1 MRGFLVSAVK
11 SFPLPVFSVFV
22 LVLGMSPWCA
32 VAVGQEAAAA
42 APRPLI
48 TQAVDEAQVT
58 VLKGNTHPLARP
70 EFDLGT
76 APATLPMQRMLLVL
90 KRSDAQEA
98 ALEQLL
104 DDQQNKDSPN
114 YHKWMTPE
122 QFGQQFGPTD
132 ADLQTITLW
141 LQSHGFE
148 VGSTKGRTV
157 LEFSGSA
164 SQVQEAFHTTIHK
177 YVVNGEQH
185 WANAND
191 PSIPTALTPAVAGV
205 ASLHNF
211 EKKAMNRFVGTYSEE
226 TRQLVKAAPSY
237 SFGCGNGSECYGI
250 VPYDF
255 AAIYDVLPLW
265 TAGINGS
272 GQTIAIVGRTNINT
286 SDPTTFWQLFG
297 LTVPA
302 NKLQVTLNGPDPGI
316 TGDEAEADIDIQW
329 SGAVAPQATINFVTS
344 ASTETTDGVDLS
356 AVYIVENNV
365 AAVVSESYGSCEL
378 GLGTAGNQFEAALW
392 GQAAAQGMTV
402 MVSSGDNGAAGCD
415 DPSYAAQYGL
425 SVNGNASTPYNV
437 AVGGTDFNQY
447 NKWTTYWNSA
457 NNPTTQQSAKGYIPE
472 TTWNDSCTNSLAVTL
487 GYGSTAEQACNN
499 SQMLQAGGVNST
511 GGSGGASNCTTN
523 SQTVGS
529 CSQGYSKPSWQTGS
543 GVPND
548 GKRDLPDVS
557 LFASNGF
564 LGTFYLVCQ
573 SDVTGRI
580 CNLND
585 FVGFGGT
592 SVSSPAFAG
601 IMALVNQKTGERQGN
616 ANYILYK
623 LAAQQPTAFHDV
635 PSGST
640 IAMPCIS
647 GSPNC
652 TVATAGDYYGVLSG
666 YSTTTG
672 YDQATGLGSVDANIL
687 VTKWSSVT
695 LAPSITTLSSLTP
708 TTLTH
713 GQSVSIKA
721 SVAPKTGTGT
731 PTGQISLMGGPSG
744 STRGVAAFTLA
755 GGAASGTT
763 EMLPGGSYSV
773 TAHYPGD
780 STYAASD
787 SGPISVTVN
796 PENSQPQAFLVTFD
810 SSGNVVNG
818 NTNTA
823 VYGSPHVLRV
833 NVENAAGKMCS
844 PVATS
849 GTPAT
854 ACPTGT
860 VTLTDNGATLDAG
873 TYTLN
878 SYGYVEDLA
887 VQLTGGSHSVVAAY
901 QGDSSFNA
909 NSVTSPMT
917 ITPAPTTMSQPFVYG
932 AVVGQITQVNVYVNT
947 TASAAAPSGTVTF
960 YANGTPLKG
969 TVSYTPTN
977 GGPGFY
983 ASLYADIIT
992 DTSPF
997 PSPGSYAITATYN
1010 ADANY
1015 SASTSAATNISVL
1028 YPTPNVSAT
1037 PTQQTVNY
1045 GGTATITALVD
1056 TSNKAKYPTGTVT
1069 FVDAYSLVKVAGP
1082 TTCTSTTDA
1091 SGNFACQA
1099 TGSFTV
1105 TSSDPIT
1112 TNYSGDAN
1120 YPASS
1125 ARAFISMPDFTMS
1138 PQGWVDVTAGQSQN
1152 VTISFQSQNGLS
1164 GTVGNF
1170 ACSGLPAETTCTFN
1184 PTQVTLPATGSVS
1197 TTLTVSTTALG
1208 QSRKHVGLNASV
1220 WESGGVMLLF
1230 GISLLGVPLSRRRGR
1245 TPRVIML
1252 ALLSILV
1259 PSCSS
1264 SGGGGSGGTPNPV
1277 PSVSSLSPAQV
1288 AAGSQVQNL
1297 YINGSNFL
1305 ASSTVTYNGALRNSS
1320 LQGPTQLQIGLA
1332 PGDVA
1337 TIGAYPVVVTNPSPG
1352 GGASTPVNFNV
1363 VKGTPTGMFT
1373 ITLSATSG
1381 PITHTTS
1388 MNMAVQ

>member
-265 TAGINGS
+265 TAGINGL

-365 AAVVSESYGSCEL
+365 APVVSESYGSCEL

-731 PTGQISLMGGPSG
+731 PTGQILLVGGPTNTTQG
-744 STRGVAAFTLA
+744 IAAFPLSS
-755 GGAASGTT
+755 GAASGST

-780 STYAASD
+780 STYGASD
-787 SGPISVTVN
+787 SGPLSVTVN
-796 PENSQPQAFLVTFD
+796 PENSQSQLFLVTFD
-810 SSGNVVNG
+810 GNGNLVNG
-818 NTNTA
+818 HTSTA
-823 VYGSPHVLRV
+823 EYGTQYLVRV
-833 NVENAAGKMCS
+833 NIENAAGQVCS
-844 PVATS
+844 PVG
-849 GTPAT
+849 GTNAT
-854 ACPTGT
+854 ACPSGT
-860 VTLTDNGATLDAG
+860 VTLANNGSAITG
-873 TYTLN
+873 TYNLN
-878 SYGYVEDLA
+878 DYGYVEDNT
-887 VQLTGGSHSVVAAY
+887 VQLPGGTDSVTAMY
-901 QGDSSFNA
+901 SGDSSFKA
-909 NSVTSPMT
+909 STVTTPIT
-917 ITPAPTTMSQPFVYG
+917 ITQAPTQTAVSVSG
-932 AVVGQITQVNVYVNT
+932 AVVGQSVTI
-947 TASAAAPSGTVTF
+947 SAWIVPYTLLGTAPSGTVTF
-960 YANGTPLKG
+960 YANGTALSG
-969 TVSYTPTN
+969 TVSYST
-977 GGPGFY
+977 GGSEPPSLS
-983 ASLYADIIT
+983 ASLTYTFTASGT
-992 DTSPF
+992 YTV
-997 PSPGSYAITATYN
+997 TATYSG
-1010 ADANY
+1010 DSNY
-1015 SASTSAATNISVL
+1015 ATSTSAQNITVK
-1028 YPTPNVSAT
+1028 YPTPTVNVT
-1037 PTQQTVNY
+1037 PYNQNVNY
-1045 GGTATITALVD
+1045 GGTATINILVD
-1056 TSNKAKYPTGTVT
+1056 TNNKSVYPTGTVT
-1069 FVDAYSLVKVAGP
+1069 LSGVTGPLACTNALDAN
-1082 TTCTSTTDA
+1082 
-1091 SGNFACQA
+1091 GNFACQV
-1099 TGSFTV
+1099 TGTFTV
-1105 TSSDPIT
+1105 TSGGSIPV
-1112 TNYSGDAN
+1112 NYSGDSN
-1120 YPASS
+1120 YPASYS
-1125 ARAFISMPDFTMS
+1125 WAYITMPDFMIN
-1138 PQGWVDVTAGQSQN
+1138 PQGGVQVTAGQSQN
-1152 VTISFQSQNGLS
+1152 VTITISSSNGLS

-1170 ACSGLPAETTCTFN
+1170 TCSGLPAETTCTFN
-1184 PTQVTLPATGSVS
+1184 PTQVTLSSNGSVS
-1197 TTLTVSTTALG
+1197 TTLTVTTAAIG
-1208 QSRKHVGLNASV
+1208 QSRRHVGLITSN
-1220 WESGGVMLLF
+1220 WTGGAEMLLF
-1230 GISLLGVPLSRRRGR
+1230 GVCILGIPLSRRRGR
-1245 TPRVIML
+1245 IPL
-1252 ALLSILV
+1252 ALMLLLSLILL
-1259 PSCSS
+1259 PSCGSSS
-1264 SGGGGSGGTPNPV
+1264 SGGGGGGTPNPV
-1277 PSVSSLSPAQV
+1277 PSISSLSPTQV
-1288 AAGSQVQNL
+1288 AAGSQIQNL

-1305 ASSTVTYNGALRNSS
+1305 TSSTVTYNGTLHNSS
-1320 LQGPTQLQIGLA
+1320 LQSPTQIQIALG
-1332 PGDVA
+1332 PNDVA
-1337 TIGAYPVVVTNPSPG
+1337 NTGQYPVVVTNPSPG
-1352 GGASTPVNFNV
+1352 GGASAPSNFNV
-1363 VKGTPTGMFT
+1363 VTGTPTGTFYL
-1373 ITLSATSG
+1373 TLSASSG
-1381 PITHTTS
+1381 AITHTTT
-1388 MNMAVQ
+1388 MVMDVQ